1 MMMNLVVAVMMI
13 MVVVAV
19 GDGGGGDGDDDDD
32 VDGGGK
38 SVSLVALVFQE
49 SQEREGGVRWLAMN
63 YNQFATEFPQTGKLI
78 VMNITDK
85 KFRGLK
91 THNTGQSHNMRLHHN
106 TRCMCRCVVISYC

>member
-1 MMMNLVVAVMMI
+1 MMI

-19 GDGGGGDGDDDDD
+19 GDDGGGDGDDDDD

-49 SQEREGGVRWLAMN
+49 SREREREGGVRWLAMN

-85 KFRGLK
+85 KFRRLK
-91 THNTGQSHNMRLHHN
+91 TLNTGQSHNMRLHHN